1 MSRERPARL
10 RDRDYPEVE
19 GHQAY
24 AIGEDG
30 TRAPAGS
37 APGAGRSAATEEN
50 VPDDVQGHVAEM
62 VRRKEDGER
71 R

>member
-1 MSRERPARL
+1 MSRERPPRM

-19 GHQAY
+19 GHA
-24 AIGEDG
+24 AFPIGEDG
-30 TRAPAGS
+30 TRAPARDTVRKDM
-37 APGAGRSAATEEN
+37 PATIAEDP
-50 VPDDVQGHVAEM
+50 PDDVEGHVVEM

>member
-1 MSRERPARL
+1 MSKERPPRM

-19 GHQAY
+19 GHA
-24 AIGEDG
+24 AFPIGEDG
-30 TRAPAGS
+30 TRAPVRG
-37 APGAGRSAATEEN
+37 PQRKDLPATIAEDP
-50 VPDDVQGHVAEM
+50 PDDVEGHVVEL

>member
-1 MSRERPARL
+1 MSRERPPRM

-19 GHQAY
+19 GHA
-24 AIGEDG
+24 AFPIGEDG
-30 TRAPAGS
+30 TRAPT
-37 APGAGRSAATEEN
+37 PGTVRKDMPAVIAED
-50 VPDDVQGHVAEM
+50 PLDDVEGHVVEM